1 MSLLP
6 ICIKIFKIL
15 LCNEMFGFFLY
26 KDLIS
31 ANQSGFN
38 SGESSINQLS
48 LITHDIYK

>member
-1 MSLLP
+1 
-6 ICIKIFKIL
+6 
-15 LCNEMFGFFLY
+15 MFGFFLY

-38 SGESSINQLS
+38 SGDSSINQLS